1 MSMNSIE
8 IFIENFCSF
17 GAAPD
22 PVSQEALFDPDEGT
36 VLHPGMTEP
45 ITYKQVREYMERYL
59 ATIKDFR
66 FEVLS
71 WAEKEGTVFV
81 EAKSTGIV
89 GGEHLSWGIAYCIT
103 LKGSRVK
110 RGRAYADRIPILAR
124 MFPDMTLRD
133 IAGIA
138 GPAPGLVKK

>member
-1 MSMNSIE
+1 MSNAE
-8 IFIENFCSF
+8 TFIENFRAF

-22 PVSQEALFDPDEGT
+22 PDRYEALFDPDEGT
-36 VLHPGMTEP
+36 VLHPGMAEP
-45 ITYKQVREYMERYL
+45 LAYSQVREYMARYL
-59 ATIKDFR
+59 ATISDFR
-66 FEVLS
+66 FEVLL
-71 WAEKEGTVFV
+71 WAEKDDTVFI

-89 GGEHLSWGIAYCIT
+89 GGERLAWGVAYCIT

-138 GPAPGLVKK
+138 GPVPGLVKEK